1 MVEKILII
9 KANMDKIQ
17 LAPST
22 GPDPDDSDENNE
34 LSDSEEVEFEDEI
47 I

>member
-1 MVEKILII
+1 
-9 KANMDKIQ
+9 MDKIQ

-22 GPDPDDSDENNE
+22 GPDPDDSGENEANE
-34 LSDSEEVEFEDEI
+34 ISDSEEVEFEDEI